1 MKKGIYNKTTKEN
14 ININLKYAGTYFKRL
29 KGLMFK
35 KNIDYGLVFI
45 IKAKNRFS
53 SGIHTSFMKF
63 NIDVY
68 FLDENLKIFDIQTLK
83 PWEKYTPLKKAD
95 YIIEFEENKIK
106 NKLKKGDEI
115 EFI

>member
-1 MKKGIYNKTTKEN
+1 MIKGIYNKTTKQY
-14 ININLKYAGTYFKRL
+14 INMIIKFADTYFKRL

-45 IKAKNRFS
+45 IKAKSRFN

-83 PWEKYTPLKKAD
+83 PWEKYTPSKKAD
-95 YIIEFEENKIK
+95 YIIEFEENKMK

>member
-14 ININLKYAGTYFKRL
+14 ININLKYADTYFKRL

-45 IKAKNRFS
+45 IKAKNRFN

-68 FLDENLKIFDIQTLK
+68 FLDENLKILSLKHKTLLK
-83 PWEKYTPLKKAD
+83 PKTL
-95 YIIEFEENKIK
+95 
-106 NKLKKGDEI
+106 
-115 EFI
+115 

>member
-1 MKKGIYNKTTKEN
+1 MKQGIYNRTTNKTIK
-14 ININLKYAGTYFKRL
+14 IKIKCADTYYKRL

-35 KNIDYGLVFI
+35 KNIDYGLVFLM
-45 IKAKNRFS
+45 KAKYRFQ

-68 FLDENLKIFDIQTLK
+68 FLDKNLKIFDIKTLK
-83 PWEKYTPLKKAD
+83 PWESYTPTKKAE
-95 YIIEFEENKIK
+95 YIIEFKQNALKD
-106 NKLKKGDEI
+106 KLKKGDEI

>member
-14 ININLKYAGTYFKRL
+14 ININLKYADTYFKRL

-106 NKLKKGDEI
+106 NTYSNCCRYTL
-115 EFI
+115 

>member
-1 MKKGIYNKTTKEN
+1 
-14 ININLKYAGTYFKRL
+14 
-29 KGLMFK
+29 MFK

-106 NKLKKGDEI
+106 NKYMEGEYGRKKVMDENKWKYKSLFKI
-115 EFI
+115 L

>member
-14 ININLKYAGTYFKRL
+14 ININLKYADTYFKRL

-45 IKAKNRFS
+45 IKA
-53 SGIHTSFMKF
+53 
-63 NIDVY
+63 
-68 FLDENLKIFDIQTLK
+68 ENLKIFDIQTLK

>member
-1 MKKGIYNKTTKEN
+1 MM
-14 ININLKYAGTYFKRL
+14 LFQRQ
-29 KGLMFK
+29 LM
-35 KNIDYGLVFI
+35 V
-45 IKAKNRFS
+45 
-53 SGIHTSFMKF
+53 
-63 NIDVY
+63 
-68 FLDENLKIFDIQTLK
+68 NLKIFDIQPLK

>member
-1 MKKGIYNKTTKEN
+1 MKKGIYNKTTKQN
-14 ININLKYAGTYFKRL
+14 INMKIKFADTYFKRL

-45 IKAKNRFS
+45 IKAKSRFN

-68 FLDENLKIFDIQTLK
+68 FLDENLKIFDIENTKKLTGIGDIEIFENPNELLDFLK
-83 PWEKYTPLKKAD
+83 D
-95 YIIEFEENKIK
+95 Y
-106 NKLKKGDEI
+106 
-115 EFI
+115 

>member
-1 MKKGIYNKTTKEN
+1 MKQGIYNRTTNKTIKIKIKFAN
-14 ININLKYAGTYFKRL
+14 SYFKRL

-45 IKAKNRFS
+45 TKAKTRFKC
-53 SGIHTSFMKF
+53 GIHTSFMKF

-68 FLDENLKIFDIQTLK
+68 FLDENLRIFDVKTLK
-83 PWEKYTPLKKAD
+83 PWENYTPSKKAD
-95 YIIEFEENKIK
+95 YIIEFEENKMK